1 MSEQTTIKPAIEYMN
16 DLCSWTID
24 EGAPPFDERW
34 TKRLALA
41 SDLLSAKDATIAQL
55 RAAVGRLEGERQAL
69 AQTVDAMRW
78 TLETIADPANS
89 HKRDGSVY
97 IPDVVAELAC
107 DALKK
112 AAALAADERG
122 ACPACGTLPEEPE
135 HDPTCPLFTAD
146 H

>member
-1 MSEQTTIKPAIEYMN
+1 MN
-16 DLCSWTID
+16 DDNIMACILFAKSQ
-24 EGAPPFDERW
+24 G
-34 TKRLALA
+34 LAVA
-41 SDLLSAKDATIAQL
+41 GDAATDYAQL